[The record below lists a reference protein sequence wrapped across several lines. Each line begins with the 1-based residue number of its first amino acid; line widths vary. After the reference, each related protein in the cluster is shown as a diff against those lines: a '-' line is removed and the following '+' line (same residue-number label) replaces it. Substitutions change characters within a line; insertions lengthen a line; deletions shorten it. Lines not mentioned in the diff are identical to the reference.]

1 MLTHLHGL
9 GTLGASD
16 VTNHQV
22 VRPASQ
28 TRTSKSRHKH
38 TSLSS
43 APPLIPTSVTAR
55 MLAWIHGVHAMHT
68 RVLALTLQKYRT
80 KGRSPA
86 LGLGLGRVLERIAD
100 LQGQA
105 RVLGV

>member
-1 MLTHLHGL
+1 
-9 GTLGASD
+9 
-16 VTNHQV
+16 
-22 VRPASQ
+22 
-28 TRTSKSRHKH
+28 
-38 TSLSS
+38 
-43 APPLIPTSVTAR
+43 